1 MTTIF
6 IKYVYWHF
14 TIAPLQIMVIMTN
27 YLRAFWHRFLI
38 GQHFKTL
45 FAPWHRQEPSQLAPK
60 RSKNFVD
67 KILDF
72 IADIYIRLIA
82 ATIRLSVIIAGLV
95 TQLFIALGFTALFLV
110 WIIWPVL
117 AIYLIF
123 RGLSLVYGF

>member
-1 MTTIF
+1 M
-6 IKYVYWHF
+6 
-14 TIAPLQIMVIMTN
+14 
-27 YLRAFWHRFLI
+27 
-38 GQHFKTL
+38 
-45 FAPWHRQEPSQLAPK
+45 
-60 RSKNFVD
+60 
-67 KILDF
+67 DF